1 MPSFVIFGL
10 LPSPSSATYSLG
22 NFVFSLEV
30 ESVLV
35 CVLAV
40 PEMTVLEAFVHSSS
54 RTPCSSKYLG
64 R

>member
-40 PEMTVLEAFVHSSS
+40 PEMTVLEAFVHLELLVPLS
-54 RTPCSSKYLG
+54 T
-64 R
+64 